1 MTVGGRVLRYT
12 AKAGLIPIRDNE
24 TGDAHGHVF
33 FVSYTLERASGGGRR
48 PVTFV
53 WNGGPGANSTLVHLS
68 GFGPR
73 RIGSTDDPAKPT
85 PIEPALEDNETTWLG
100 ATDLVFVDPVSTG
113 PQKIDC
119 VSGRSIARSMRML
132 NGIEMSIVSPRAHV
146 RRSLR

>member
-1 MTVGGRVLRYT
+1 MRGKPHALLLACALTLGARSGVGRAAAEIDGIVTTHHEVTVGGRVLRYT

-73 RIGSTDDPAKPT
+73 RK
-85 PIEPALEDNETTWLG
+85 
-100 ATDLVFVDPVSTG
+100 
-113 PQKIDC
+113 
-119 VSGRSIARSMRML
+119 
-132 NGIEMSIVSPRAHV
+132 H
-146 RRSLR
+146 